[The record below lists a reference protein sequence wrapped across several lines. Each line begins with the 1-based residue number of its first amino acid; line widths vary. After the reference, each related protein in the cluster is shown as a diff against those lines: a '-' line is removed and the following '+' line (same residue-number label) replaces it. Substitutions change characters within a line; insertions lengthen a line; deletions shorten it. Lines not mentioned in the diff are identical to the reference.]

1 MATTNNPIDSSL
13 SLPTLAALQRRRR
26 QLIAFQA
33 WQRSPQ
39 ASVPLAEEEPLPTP
53 TAQRMGKALNAS
65 PQGLTRFQIREL
77 LHGHKN
83 SKLQKCAFT
92 TVSTFGGHSS
102 GLSALTALSAH
113 NFFTARRLEAA
124 NTQQFGDK
132 RKRG

>member
-53 TAQRMGKALNAS
+53 TAQRIGEALNAS

-77 LHGHKN
+77 FHGHIN
-83 SKLQKCAFT
+83 SERTDLAVEQLRT
-92 TVSTFGGHSS
+92 L
-102 GLSALTALSAH
+102 GLIDRHTAP
-113 NFFTARRLEAA
+113 
-124 NTQQFGDK
+124 G
-132 RKRG
+132 RGRP